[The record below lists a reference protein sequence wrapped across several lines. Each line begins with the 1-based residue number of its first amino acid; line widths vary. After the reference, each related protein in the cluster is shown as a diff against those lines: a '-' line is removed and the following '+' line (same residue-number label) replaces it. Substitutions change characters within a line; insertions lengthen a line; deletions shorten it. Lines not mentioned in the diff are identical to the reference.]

1 MQKLNRTINLPLLLL
16 YGLGNI
22 LGAGVYV
29 LIGKIAAEAGIYTPI
44 AFLIAALV
52 AALSAFTYSELSARY
67 SYSSGVATYVAEGFH
82 TLNLTRLTG
91 LLVAS
96 VGVVTSATIA
106 RGFHGY
112 LNVFVS
118 VPEWLSISMLVLV
131 LGVLTIWGI
140 TQSVTAVAL
149 MTVVEITGLLLV
161 IWAGKGALISLP
173 SEIPALIPPAD
184 VNIWI
189 GILMGAFL
197 AFFAFTGFEDM
208 VTIAEEVKKPSKTLP
223 AGIILSLLLAT
234 VLYALVAIVAILT
247 LDQATLSASHAP
259 LTDVIIASS
268 NINPLLITL
277 ISIFAIING
286 ALIQMI
292 MVSRMLYGMAAKGWI
307 WRGFAE
313 VNATTQTP
321 VIASLIVIAII
332 LCLALWIPLVELA
345 KTTSFLLLTIF
356 FLVNAALIRI
366 KLTEAEVPAGIINN
380 PLWVPVTGLISS
392 SGLML
397 FQCISWLLVHI

>member
-1 MQKLNRTINLPLLLL
+1 MNELKRSIGLPLLLFF
-16 YGLGNI
+16 GLGNI
-22 LGAGVYV
+22 LGAGIYV
-29 LIGKIAAEAGIYTPI
+29 LIGQIAAEAGLYTPI

-67 SYSSGVATYVAEGFH
+67 SYSSGVASYIDEGFH
-82 TLNLTRLTG
+82 ALNLTRLTG

-96 VGVVTSATIA
+96 VGIVTSATIA

-112 LNVFVS
+112 LSVFFS
-118 VPEWLSISMLVLV
+118 VPEWLSISMLIMV
-131 LGVLTIWGI
+131 LGILTIWGI
-140 TQSVTAVAL
+140 SQSVTAVAL

-161 IWAGKGALISLP
+161 VWAGKDTLIALP
-173 SEIPALIPPAD
+173 SELPALIPPVDAD
-184 VNIWI
+184 IWI

-208 VTIAEEVKKPSKTLP
+208 VTIAEEVKEPAKTLP
-223 AGIILSLLLAT
+223 AGIILSLVIAT
-234 VLYALVAIVAILT
+234 FLYSLVALVAILS
-247 LDQATLSASHAP
+247 LDQETLAGSHAP
-259 LTDVIIASS
+259 LTDVISAISD
-268 NINPLLITL
+268 INPSLVTL

-307 WRGFAE
+307 WRGFAK

-321 VIASLIVIAII
+321 VIATLIVIAII
-332 LCLALWIPLVELA
+332 LSLALWIPLVELA

-366 KLTEAEVPAGIINN
+366 KLTEKESPAGIINN
-380 PLWVPVTGLISS
+380 PIWVPIFGSATSLGLI
-392 SGLML
+392 L
-397 FQCISWLLVHI
+397 FQVLSWISVFN